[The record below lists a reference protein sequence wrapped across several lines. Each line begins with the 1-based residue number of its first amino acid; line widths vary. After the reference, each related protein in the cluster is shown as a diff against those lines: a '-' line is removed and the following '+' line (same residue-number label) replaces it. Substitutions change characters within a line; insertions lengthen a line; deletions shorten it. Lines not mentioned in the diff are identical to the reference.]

1 MKPRSHIRNRFVFIG
16 DVALIIISVLG
27 SFALRLDVVEL
38 PFYFPAA
45 MLMCAVALAIKIPVF
60 YFFGLYRRLWVYAS
74 TGELRLI
81 TAAVT
86 AASVLTS
93 GVMALLI
100 VTGNVYPG
108 MPRSALGIDW
118 LLSLVLIGGSRFALR
133 ILAEQSAA
141 PRAGGK
147 GRRVLIIGAG
157 DAGALVVRELQK
169 TSQLNLV
176 PVGFLDDDPAKQKHS
191 IHGVMVIGKVN
202 DLESAIDL
210 HRIDEVIIAI
220 PSAPGQL
227 VRMVNDVCRLRG
239 IPSRTMPG
247 IYELIG
253 GRVSVSRLREV
264 DITDL
269 LRREPVRVN
278 DEAVGAALEG
288 KRVLVTGAGGSIGR
302 ELCRQIARREP
313 SQLVLLGHGENS
325 IFEILLELQNDYPD
339 LPLSPVIADIRN
351 PERLDQIFRE
361 HKPQIVFHAAAH
373 KHVPLMEIN
382 IVEAITNNVI
392 GTHNVVQAA
401 LDHRVE
407 RFVII
412 STDKAVRPSS
422 IYGATKRLA
431 EMIVLE
437 ASKQVNRYAS
447 TQVDDAN
454 MQNATRNTQH
464 ATPNIA
470 KYPAGTQQAFTV
482 VRFGNVLGSRGSIIP
497 LFKQQIANGGPVTIT
512 HPDMYR
518 FFMTIPEAVYLVLQA
533 ASMENGGE
541 TFVLNMG
548 EPVRILDLAEDLIRL
563 SGLEP
568 HRDVEI
574 EYTGIRPG
582 EKLTE
587 ELWDEGT
594 PLAPTLHP
602 DIFRLESDA
611 SSLNLSLPQVI
622 DSLSRLSRSNDT
634 QAIIKLLGELIPNSS
649 IHHSSESKVKS
660 QTSLLTFDL

>member
-1 MKPRSHIRNRFVFIG
+1 VDARIRPRQHVRNRFVLIG
-16 DVALIIISVLG
+16 DIALVIISVLG

-45 MLMCAVALAIKIPVF
+45 VLMCVVALAIKIPTY
-60 YFFGLYRRLWVYAS
+60 YFFGLYRRLWIYAS

-86 AASVLTS
+86 TASVLTS
-93 GVMALLI
+93 GVMLLLI
-100 VTGNVYPG
+100 SAGMVLPG

-118 LLSLVLIGGSRFALR
+118 LLSLILIGGSRFALR
-133 ILAEQSAA
+133 ILAEQTPAS
-141 PRAGGK
+141 RLNGK
-147 GRRVLIIGAG
+147 TKRTIIIGAG
-157 DAGALVVRELQK
+157 DAGALVARELQRS
-169 TSQLNLV
+169 SQLNLV
-176 PVGFLDDDPAKQKHS
+176 PVGFLDDDPAKQKHV
-191 IHGVMVIGKVN
+191 IHGVTVIGKVDN
-202 DLESAIDL
+202 LPLVID
-210 HRIDEVIIAI
+210 RFGINEVIIAI
-220 PSAPGQL
+220 PSAPGGL
-227 VRMVNDVCRLRG
+227 VRMVNDVCRLKG

-253 GRVSVSRLREV
+253 GKVNVSRLREV

-269 LRREPVRVN
+269 LRREPIRVN

-313 SQLVLLGHGENS
+313 SELVLLGHGENS
-325 IFEILLELQNDYPD
+325 IFEILLELEYDYPD
-339 LPLSPVIADIRN
+339 LTLHPVIADIRN
-351 PERLDQIFRE
+351 QERLTQIFKQ
-361 HKPQIVFHAAAH
+361 HQPQIVFHAAAH

-382 IVEAITNNVI
+382 VVEAVTNNVM
-392 GTHNVVQAA
+392 GTSNVVQTA
-401 LDHRVE
+401 LAQNIE
-407 RFVII
+407 RFVLI

-422 IYGATKRLA
+422 VYGATKRLA
-431 EMIVLE
+431 EMIVLDT
-437 ASKQVNRYAS
+437 ANQ
-447 TQVDDAN
+447 TQ
-454 MQNATRNTQH
+454 R
-464 ATPNIA
+464 
-470 KYPAGTQQAFTV
+470 AFTV

-497 LFKQQIANGGPVTIT
+497 KFKNQIANGGPVTIT

-568 HRDVEI
+568 HREI
-574 EYTGIRPG
+574 EIAYTGIRPG

-594 PLAPTLHP
+594 PLVPTFHP
-602 DIFRLESDA
+602 DIFRLDTDA
-611 SSLNLSLPQVI
+611 SSSSLNLSQTI
-622 DSLSRLSRSNDT
+622 DTLSRLSHSDDT
-634 QAIIKLLGELIPNSS
+634 EAIIKLLDELVPNSS
-649 IHHSSESKVKS
+649 ICQQSESNVKG
-660 QTSLLTFDL
+660 QTSLLTFDF